1 MPVAIAVIA
10 ALQVLAVWL
19 YLRVERGRHAQ
30 GDPPF
35 AYERVGTAPALP
47 DISLLHSDG
56 SALRASSLRDRP
68 LLLHFWATWC
78 APCREELPSLL
89 QLARQERTLR
99 VVAISLDDD
108 WPLVRS
114 FFPAGIPLEVTRDPT
129 RAMIRTFEVSA
140 LPDTYLI
147 ARNGLPALR
156 FGGARRWQSAA
167 ARTVLAPYLAR

>member
-1 MPVAIAVIA
+1 VPIAIAVIA
-10 ALQVLAVWL
+10 ALQVAAVL
-19 YLRVERGRHAQ
+19 VYLRVEQRRHAHSE
-30 GDPPF
+30 PSF
-35 AYERVGTAPALP
+35 AYERVITAPELP
-47 DISLLHSDG
+47 DVSLLHSDG
-56 SALRASSLRDRP
+56 STLRASSLRGRP

-78 APCREELPSLL
+78 VPCRAELPGLL
-89 QLARQERTLR
+89 QLARQERALR

-114 FFPAGIPLEVTRDPT
+114 FFPGGIPLEVARDPT
-129 RAMIRTFEVSA
+129 RALIKAFEVSA

-147 ARNGLPALR
+147 ASNGLPALR